1 MDRRT
6 LLSAAAAAAA
16 LAPQMKAARLPIDKA
31 VLGGMLP
38 KELPDWKSK
47 FEVAKQAGF
56 TQLEM
61 GTATDAKEEA
71 AIAKAAGDV
80 GLKIH
85 GVMNMAHWGNPLN
98 SADPAVVE
106 KGREGMR
113 TSIRN
118 AQAWGAS
125 TVLLVPA
132 VVSPAA
138 SSYQEAWDK
147 STAEIKKLLPVAEK
161 AKVVIAVE
169 NVWNKF
175 LLSPME
181 MARYVDQFKSPY
193 LKAYLDVGNMV
204 LFGYPQDWVRA
215 LGVKR
220 IAKIHIKDF
229 TFKDRVAK
237 FTDLYDGEIDWKAVH
252 ASIAEIG
259 YRGPATVELRGG
271 DAAYLTEVS
280 KRFDRILE
288 GA

>member
-1 MDRRT
+1 MNRRNFLT
-6 LLSAAAAAAA
+6 SAAAAASAA
-16 LAPQMKAARLPIDKA
+16 NQLKAARLPIDKA

-38 KELPDWKSK
+38 KELPNWKAK
-47 FEVAKQAGF
+47 FEVAKNVGF
-56 TQLEM
+56 THLEM
-61 GTATDAKEEA
+61 GTAKDAAEEA
-71 AIAKAAGDV
+71 EIAKAAAEV

-85 GVMNMAHWGNPLN
+85 GVMNMAHWQNPLN
-98 SADPAVVE
+98 SPDAATVE

-132 VVSPAA
+132 VVGAKTG
-138 SSYQEAWDK
+138 YQEAWDRSK
-147 STAEIKKLLPVAEK
+147 AEIEKLLPVAEK

-175 LLSPME
+175 LLSPLE
-181 MARYVDQFKSPY
+181 MARYVDQFRSSY

-204 LFGYPQDWVRA
+204 LFGFPQDWART
-215 LGVKR
+215 LGAKR
-220 IAKIHIKDF
+220 IAKLHIKDF
-229 TFKDRVAK
+229 KFKNRSAE
-237 FTDLYDGEIDWKAVH
+237 FTDLFDGEIDWKEVH
-252 ASIAEIG
+252 AALTEIG
-259 YRGPATVELRGG
+259 YKGPATVELRGG
-271 DAAYLTEVS
+271 DAAYLAEVS

>member
-6 LLSAAAAAAA
+6 LLSAAAVAA
-16 LAPQMKAARLPIDKA
+16 LAPPVKAARLPIEKA
-31 VLGGMLP
+31 VLGSMLP

-56 TQLEM
+56 THLEM
-61 GTATDAKEEA
+61 GTANEAAEEA
-71 AIAKAAGDV
+71 AIAKAASDV

-85 GVMNMAHWGNPLN
+85 GVMNMAHWGSPLN
-98 SADPAVVE
+98 SPDPAVVQ
-106 KGREGMR
+106 KGRDGML

-132 VVSPAA
+132 VVSPTA

-175 LLSPME
+175 LLSPLE
-181 MARYVDQFKSPY
+181 MARYVDQFRSPY

-229 TFKDRVAK
+229 KFKNRVAE
-237 FTDLYDGEIDWKAVH
+237 FTDLWDGEIDWKAVH
-252 ASIAEIG
+252 TAIAEIG

-271 DAAYLTEVS
+271 DAAYLAEVS
-280 KRFDRILE
+280 RRFDRILE

>member
-1 MDRRT
+1 MNRR
-6 LLSAAAAAAA
+6 LFLASSAVSAM
-16 LAPQMKAARLPIDKA
+16 APTMRAARLPIDKA

-38 KELPDWKSK
+38 KELPDWRAK
-47 FEVAKQAGF
+47 FEVAKQVGF
-56 TQLEM
+56 THLEM
-61 GTATDAKEEA
+61 GTATDSKEEA
-71 AIAKAAGDV
+71 AIAKAASDT

-132 VVSPAA
+132 VVGPKAG
-138 SSYQEAWDK
+138 YQEAWDK
-147 STAEIKKLLPVAEK
+147 SRAEIEKLLPVAEK
-161 AKVVIAVE
+161 AKVIIAVE

-175 LLSPME
+175 LLSPLE
-181 MARYVDQFKSPY
+181 MARYVDQFQSPY

-204 LFGYPQDWVRA
+204 LFGYPQDWARA
-215 LGVKR
+215 LGAKR
-220 IAKIHIKDF
+220 IAKLHIKDF
-229 TFKDRVAK
+229 KFKSRVAE
-237 FTDLYDGEIDWKAVH
+237 FTDLFDGEIDWKEVH
-252 ASIAEIG
+252 AALSEIG
-259 YRGPATVELRGG
+259 YKGPATVELRGG
-271 DAAYLTEVS
+271 DAAYLAEVS
-280 KRFDRILE
+280 KRLDRILE

>member
-6 LLSAAAAAAA
+6 LLSAAAVAA
-16 LAPQMKAARLPIDKA
+16 LAPPLKAARLPIEKA
-31 VLGGMLP
+31 VLGSMLP

-56 TQLEM
+56 THLEM
-61 GTATDAKEEA
+61 GTANEAAEEA
-71 AIAKAAGDV
+71 AIAKAASDV

-85 GVMNMAHWGNPLN
+85 GVMNMAHWGSPLN
-98 SADPAVVE
+98 SPDPAVVQ
-106 KGREGMR
+106 KGRDGML

-132 VVSPAA
+132 VVSPTA

-175 LLSPME
+175 LLSPLE
-181 MARYVDQFKSPY
+181 MARYVDQFRSPY

-229 TFKDRVAK
+229 KFKNRVAE
-237 FTDLYDGEIDWKAVH
+237 FTDLWDGEIDWKAVH
-252 ASIAEIG
+252 TAIAEIG

-271 DAAYLTEVS
+271 DAAYLAEVS
-280 KRFDRILE
+280 RRFDRILE